1 MQFMAKTSP
10 VHGQTDLRMSSQE
23 ESKTTMMIVL
33 IVAIFVDIFDEMGIG
48 DDNIVQGV
56 LFNWSRPKSFE
67 LKLHIFSMTH
77 L

>member
-1 MQFMAKTSP
+1 MAKTRP
-10 VHGQTDLRMSSQE
+10 VHSQRDLRQNQ
-23 ESKTTMMIVL
+23 TTMMIVL

-48 DDNIVQGV
+48 DDDIVQGV